1 MSMVCIA
8 MMSGPVKHSTYW
20 SISGSEQYWN
30 NTGSCWRRERKGGE
44 EEGGEGEEGGR
55 GGRGRGERYIRSRRH
70 LNWAPLY
77 LKVLYLGD
85 GCLIFS
91 KLTL

>member
-30 NTGSCWRRERKGGE
+30 NTGSCWRRER
-44 EEGGEGEEGGR
+44 R
-55 GGRGRGERYIRSRRH
+55 RRGRGERRERKGGEVHSEPKA
-70 LNWAPLY
+70 LE
-77 LKVLYLGD
+77 LGAT
-85 GCLIFS
+85 IPES
-91 KLTL
+91 VVSW

>member
-44 EEGGEGEEGGR
+44 VHSEPKALE
-55 GGRGRGERYIRSRRH
+55 
-70 LNWAPLY
+70 
-77 LKVLYLGD
+77 LGAT
-85 GCLIFS
+85 IPES
-91 KLTL
+91 AVSW

>member
-30 NTGSCWRRERKGGE
+30 NTGSCWRRERGE
-44 EEGGEGEEGGR
+44 EERKGERKGERRGGRGERRREGGEEGEEGG
-55 GGRGRGERYIRSRRH
+55 EVHSEPKALELVATIPESAVS
-70 LNWAPLY
+70 W
-77 LKVLYLGD
+77 
-85 GCLIFS
+85 
-91 KLTL
+91 

>member
-30 NTGSCWRRERKGGE
+30 NTGSCWRREGRRERKGGE
-44 EEGGEGEEGGR
+44 VHSEPKALE
-55 GGRGRGERYIRSRRH
+55 
-70 LNWAPLY
+70 
-77 LKVLYLGD
+77 LGAT
-85 GCLIFS
+85 IPES
-91 KLTL
+91 VVSW